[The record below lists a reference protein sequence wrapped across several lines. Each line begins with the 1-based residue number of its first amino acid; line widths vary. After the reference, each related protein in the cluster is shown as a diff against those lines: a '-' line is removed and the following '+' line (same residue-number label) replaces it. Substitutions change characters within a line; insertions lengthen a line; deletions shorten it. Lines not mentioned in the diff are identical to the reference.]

1 MNSWA
6 VQLLTLL
13 AVALGAL
20 ASFLSTRMLDRSRWR
35 REEALR
41 WDAKRLEVYGDFASA
56 MQQYVNIAWR
66 VCADIGLPST
76 VQPLAAEVGLPALAT
91 AESNLSAQWE
101 KILLLG
107 SPDVTLAA
115 KNWRHEA
122 WHLDWFARQLRS
134 DTVEFVK
141 ATKDRRQAR
150 RRFYSAAR
158 ADLGVS
164 SGDIPAEVDETDAWW
179 RQWDGEPPSDV
190 DDDHRSAN
198 P

>member
-20 ASFLSTRMLDRSRWR
+20 ASFVSTRALDRSRWR

-41 WDAKRLEVYGDFASA
+41 WDTKRLEVYGDFASA
-56 MQQYVNIAWR
+56 IQRHINIAWR
-66 VCADIGLPST
+66 VCAGIGLPTTS
-76 VQPLAAEVGLPALAT
+76 QPLAAEVGLPALAT
-91 AESNLSAQWE
+91 AESELSVQFE
-101 KILLLG
+101 RILLLG

-115 KNWRHEA
+115 TNWRHEA

-134 DTVEFVK
+134 DTAEFVK
-141 ATKDRRQAR
+141 ATQDRREAR

-158 ADLGVS
+158 ADLGVA
-164 SGDIPAEVDETDAWW
+164 SGDIPAEVEETDAWW
-179 RQWDGEPPSDV
+179 RQRDGELPGVS
-190 DDDHRSAN
+190 
-198 P
+198 